1 MNTMST
7 PGQATD
13 GQLADLE
20 IQYQIAKSNHDT
32 AMQEARD
39 LGKGGTSTTQERV
52 KELIETI
59 LSSKQK
65 MIDVLSEMVSTST
78 QDSSPNLEAK
88 RAEFLERLHALQAR
102 YDELSGGNDDLE
114 TLRRISEREE
124 EKFEGP
130 FLVYSGLFILGC
142 LGLATAM
149 IMRGV

>member
-1 MNTMST
+1 MST
-7 PGQATD
+7 PGQATV
-13 GQLADLE
+13 GQLVDLE
-20 IQYQIAKSNHDT
+20 LQYQVAKRKHDAAVQEGLRLARGGAT
-32 AMQEARD
+32 ATEA
-39 LGKGGTSTTQERV
+39 RV

-65 MIDVLSEMVSTST
+65 MITILNMMVSVST
-78 QDSSPNLEAK
+78 EDPSPNLET
-88 RAEFLERLHALQAR
+88 RRTEFLARLNALQAR

-142 LGLATAM
+142 FALAGVM
-149 IMRGV
+149 ILKGV

>member
-1 MNTMST
+1 MST

-20 IQYQIAKSNHDT
+20 LQYQTAKAKHD
-32 AMQEARD
+32 AALQEGIDVA
-39 LGKGGTSTTQERV
+39 KGGTHITEQRA
-52 KELIETI
+52 KYLIETI

-65 MIDVLSEMVSTST
+65 MIDILNQMVTVST
-78 QDSSPNLEAK
+78 QDPSPNLEAK
-88 RAEFLERLHALQAR
+88 RKEFLDRLHALQAR
-102 YDELSGGNDDLE
+102 YDELIGGNDSLE

-142 LGLATAM
+142 FALAGVM
-149 IMRGV
+149 IMKGV

>member
-1 MNTMST
+1 MSA

-20 IQYQIAKSNHDT
+20 IQYQIAKAKHD
-32 AMQEARD
+32 AAIQEGRD
-39 LGKGGTSTTQERV
+39 LGKGGQTTTPEHV
-52 KELIETI
+52 TELVETI

-65 MIDVLSEMVSTST
+65 MIDILNQMVSVST
-78 QDSSPNLEAK
+78 QDPSPNLEAK
-88 RAEFLERLHALQAR
+88 RTEFLERLHALQAR

-142 LGLATAM
+142 FALAGAM
-149 IMRGV
+149 IMKGV